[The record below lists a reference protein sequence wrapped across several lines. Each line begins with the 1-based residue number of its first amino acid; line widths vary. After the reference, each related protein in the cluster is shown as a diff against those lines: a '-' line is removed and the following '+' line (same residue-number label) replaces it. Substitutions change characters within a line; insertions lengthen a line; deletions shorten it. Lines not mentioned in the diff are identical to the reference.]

1 MLRQVAKHVGHEI
14 NLFIDANID
23 QLLLIHRLHGIE
35 LISQDNQR
43 TILNNLLYDR
53 QVFQNLAL
61 LDANGKE
68 LMRLSRSKV
77 FMDNELQNW
86 ATREEYLTPATSA
99 KPFFGIIRF
108 DNTIQEPLATISI
121 PILNLRT
128 GDLAY
133 VLLGT
138 LRFKKIWD
146 LLDTIEIPGRGVVY
160 VLDQANTV
168 IAHPNPSVVLRNT
181 KAYLSG
187 SADRA
192 GGLTGGDV
200 ILSKMRLLI
209 GNQELTIVAE
219 QPVSYAFAL
228 IRDYLTIAV
237 VVTLTAIAAA
247 ILISLL
253 AIKRIVRPIN
263 MLADSARKI
272 SQGNYDQQTEIT
284 GEDEI
289 GLLAKVFNEM
299 SRQLAKYKNEMEGL
313 VQERTDQLAQSNM
326 QLSNDIEKRKALE
339 KEREQLINDLQAS
352 LDKVKT
358 LSGFIPIC
366 ASCKKIRDDKG
377 YWNQVEQYIT
387 EHSEVEFSHGV
398 CPDCVTKLYPE
409 FHQGHHGVKKEEH

>member
-1 MLRQVAKHVGHEI
+1 MLKSLRVRLSFILISLAVLPLLTSAFFLTQQSTEYLERQSRTLLRQVAKHVGHEI

-146 LLDTIEIPGRGVVY
+146 LLDTIEIPGGAC
-160 VLDQANTV
+160 Q
-168 IAHPNPSVVLRNT
+168 
-181 KAYLSG
+181 
-187 SADRA
+187 
-192 GGLTGGDV
+192 
-200 ILSKMRLLI
+200 
-209 GNQELTIVAE
+209 
-219 QPVSYAFAL
+219 
-228 IRDYLTIAV
+228 
-237 VVTLTAIAAA
+237 
-247 ILISLL
+247 
-253 AIKRIVRPIN
+253 
-263 MLADSARKI
+263 
-272 SQGNYDQQTEIT
+272 
-284 GEDEI
+284 
-289 GLLAKVFNEM
+289 
-299 SRQLAKYKNEMEGL
+299 
-313 VQERTDQLAQSNM
+313 
-326 QLSNDIEKRKALE
+326 
-339 KEREQLINDLQAS
+339 
-352 LDKVKT
+352 
-358 LSGFIPIC
+358 
-366 ASCKKIRDDKG
+366 
-377 YWNQVEQYIT
+377 
-387 EHSEVEFSHGV
+387 
-398 CPDCVTKLYPE
+398 
-409 FHQGHHGVKKEEH
+409 